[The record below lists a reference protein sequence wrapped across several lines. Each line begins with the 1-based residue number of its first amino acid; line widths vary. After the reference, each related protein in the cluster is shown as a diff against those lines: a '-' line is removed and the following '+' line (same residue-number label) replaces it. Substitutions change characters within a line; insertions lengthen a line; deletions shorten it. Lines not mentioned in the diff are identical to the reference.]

1 MPMGDRIRG
10 FGNRLASGNGGGKCE
25 YMIRG
30 FVLGVGDGMNGL
42 VDSIFTG
49 EFLGDMGEPVL
60 RHVSREKCDGVF

>member
-30 FVLGVGDGMNGL
+30 FVLGVGDGMNG
-42 VDSIFTG
+42 VGRQHIY
-49 EFLGDMGEPVL
+49 
-60 RHVSREKCDGVF
+60 R